1 LNKEDEQ
8 MPLFGPPNIEKLR
21 EKGDIKG
28 LIKALGYQKDAAV
41 RQAATEALVEI
52 GASAVEPLI
61 TALEDSTACDAAI
74 EVLTGIGLP
83 AVGPLI
89 AAARRWDSDKLESQ
103 AFGYDEEDGQMME
116 VDLAPNTDTKALEL
130 GEVPPTGWAWVW
142 KDPDAYPEETGYTL
156 YCVSLMDEMEAR
168 ALTAVARVLGRIGAP
183 AVEPLLSALKDDDW
197 RVRVGAARALG
208 RIGDSRA
215 VKPLLSALKDDDW
228 HVRVAAATA
237 LGRIGD
243 SRAVEP
249 LIGALKDPGGPVRQ
263 SAAMALG
270 QLGDGCAIEP
280 IKAAL
285 EVEDKPTGQI
295 IGYIIALK
303 KLGVS
308 MPIRRW
314 F

>member
-1 LNKEDEQ
+1 
-8 MPLFGPPNIEKLR
+8 MGLFKPNVEKMKA
-21 EKGDIKG
+21 KGDIKG
-28 LIKALGYQKDAAV
+28 LIKALGYKKDDAV
-41 RQAATEALVEI
+41 CQAATEALVEI
-52 GASAVEPLI
+52 GALAVEPLI
-61 TALEDSTACDAAI
+61 TALEYYEARDAAI
-74 EVLTGIGLP
+74 EALTGIGLP

-89 AAARRWDSDKLESQ
+89 AMK
-103 AFGYDEEDGQMME
+103 
-116 VDLAPNTDTKALEL
+116 VDLAPKPDTKALEL
-130 GEVPPTGWAWVW
+130 RKVPPGWMIFV
-142 KDPDAYPEETGYTL
+142 KDRDYSPTAGGIGYFGP
-156 YCVSLMDEMEAR
+156 VIDEMEAS
-168 ALTAVARVLGRIGAP
+168 ALTATSCVLGRIGAS

-215 VKPLLSALKDDDW
+215 VEPLLGALKDDDW
-228 HVRVAAATA
+228 RVRVGAATA

-249 LIGALKDPGGPVRQ
+249 LIGALKDPEVHMRQ

-285 EVEDKPTGQI
+285 EDEDKPTGQI

-308 MPIRRW
+308 MPIRIW
-314 F
+314 S

>member
-1 LNKEDEQ
+1 
-8 MPLFGPPNIEKLR
+8 MGLFKPNVEKMKA
-21 EKGDIKG
+21 KGDIKG
-28 LIKALGYQKDAAV
+28 LIKALGYKKDDAV

-52 GASAVEPLI
+52 GALAVEPLI
-61 TALEDSTACDAAI
+61 TALEYYEARDAAI
-74 EVLTGIGLP
+74 EALTGIGLP
-83 AVGPLI
+83 AVGHLI
-89 AAARRWDSDKLESQ
+89 AAVRRWDSDLESQ
-103 AFGYDEEDGQMME
+103 AFGYDAEDEAMK
-116 VDLAPNTDTKALEL
+116 VDLAPKPDTKALEL
-130 GEVPPTGWAWVW
+130 RKVPPGWMIFV
-142 KDPDAYPEETGYTL
+142 KDRDYSPTAGGIGYFGP
-156 YCVSLMDEMEAR
+156 VIDEMEAS
-168 ALTAVARVLGRIGAP
+168 ALTATSCVLGRIGAS

-215 VKPLLSALKDDDW
+215 VEPLLGALKDDDW
-228 HVRVAAATA
+228 HIRVAAATA

-249 LIGALKDPGGPVRQ
+249 LIGALKDPEVHMRQ

-285 EVEDKPTGQI
+285 EDEDKPTGQI

-308 MPIRRW
+308 MPIRIW
-314 F
+314 S